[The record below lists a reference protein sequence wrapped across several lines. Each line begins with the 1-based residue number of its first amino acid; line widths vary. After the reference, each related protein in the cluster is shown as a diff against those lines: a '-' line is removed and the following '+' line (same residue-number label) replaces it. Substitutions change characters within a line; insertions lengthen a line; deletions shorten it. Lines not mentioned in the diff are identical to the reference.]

1 MITKSEEIFM
11 RKQLIVFLSVLGI
24 AGSNA
29 PSQAQVLKGSKK
41 APTRSE
47 STIKLDKAKQE
58 QNAAAAAA
66 NEKDKKNTAE
76 TNAAKTNATIKLNK
90 GAATTQKDAQIKGN
104 KSAAE
109 SSAAKKTAT
118 VKASKTTQS
127 PTTQSPK

>member
-1 MITKSEEIFM
+1 M
-11 RKQLIVFLSVLGI
+11 RKQLLAVLSILGI

-41 APTRSE
+41 VSTKTE

-66 NEKDKKNTAE
+66 AEKDKKNATGVQAG
-76 TNAAKTNATIKLNK
+76 KTDANIKLHK
-90 GAATTQKDAQIKGN
+90 GADTTVKDSWIKGN

-109 SSAAKKTAT
+109 KTAATKNAT
-118 VKASKTTQS
+118 VKASKATQS
-127 PTTQSPK
+127 SPK

>member
-1 MITKSEEIFM
+1 M
-11 RKQLIVFLSVLGI
+11 RKQLIALLSVLGI

-41 APTRSE
+41 APTKAE

-58 QNAAAAAA
+58 QTAAGAAVT
-66 NEKDKKNTAE
+66 EKHAKNTAE
-76 TNAAKTNATIKLNK
+76 TNAAKTDATIKLNK
-90 GAATTQKDAQIKGN
+90 GAASTQKDAQIKGN

-118 VKASKTTQS
+118 VKASKATQA
-127 PTTQSPK
+127 PTTQAPK

>member
-41 APTRSE
+41 APTKSE

-58 QNAAAAAA
+58 QNAAAAA

>member
-1 MITKSEEIFM
+1 MFF
-11 RKQLIVFLSVLGI
+11 FLYWALPDRT
-24 AGSNA
+24 A

-41 APTRSE
+41 APTKSE

-76 TNAAKTNATIKLNK
+76 TNTAKTKNATIKLNK
-90 GAATTQKDAQIKGN
+90 RGAATTQKDAQIKGN

>member
-1 MITKSEEIFM
+1 M
-11 RKQLIVFLSVLGI
+11 RKQLLAVLSILGI

-41 APTRSE
+41 VSTKTE

-66 NEKDKKNTAE
+66 AEKDKKNATGVQAG
-76 TNAAKTNATIKLNK
+76 KTDANIKLHK
-90 GAATTQKDAQIKGN
+90 GADSWIKGN

-109 SSAAKKTAT
+109 KTAATKNAT
-118 VKASKTTQS
+118 VKASKATQS
-127 PTTQSPK
+127 SPK

>member
-1 MITKSEEIFM
+1 M
-11 RKQLIVFLSVLGI
+11 RKQLIAFLSVLGI

-41 APTRSE
+41 APTKSE

-58 QNAAAAAA
+58 QTAAGAAVT
-66 NEKDKKNTAE
+66 DKHAKNTAE
-76 TNAAKTNATIKLNK
+76 TNAAKTDATIKLNK
-90 GAATTQKDAQIKGN
+90 GATATQKDAQIKGN

-127 PTTQSPK
+127 PK

>member
-1 MITKSEEIFM
+1 M
-11 RKQLIVFLSVLGI
+11 RKQLIALLSVLGI

-41 APTRSE
+41 APTKSE

-58 QNAAAAAA
+58 QSAAGAAVT
-66 NEKDKKNTAE
+66 EKHVKNTAE
-76 TNAAKTNATIKLNK
+76 TNAAKTDATIKLNK
-90 GAATTQKDAQIKGN
+90 GATSTQKDAQIKGN

-109 SSAAKKTAT
+109 NSAVKKTAT
-118 VKASKTTQS
+118 VKASKNTQA